1 MHYRQPSRAV
11 CGCESA
17 REGGTQLAAYRS
29 HEGIKDM
36 PKHPD
41 RDYPQE
47 DRKHPDAYEGDL
59 NPHRMAGQN
68 IGGRVAT
75 VPAADLK
82 DVVSV
87 LADAFTIDELRQIPI
102 VVRGTP
108 LEQGA
113 KYVDLADDERREMT
127 AMGGMTAL
135 SDQWL
140 VPKQETPP
148 AYWNRLIGRSH

>member
-1 MHYRQPSRAV
+1 
-11 CGCESA
+11 
-17 REGGTQLAAYRS
+17 
-29 HEGIKDM
+29 M

-47 DRKHPDAYEGDL
+47 ARKHPDAYEGDL
-59 NPHRMAGQN
+59 NPNAMAGQN
-68 IGGRVAT
+68 IGGRVST

-82 DVVSV
+82 DVVTL
-87 LADAFTIDELRQIPI
+87 LADAFTIDELREIPI
-102 VVRGTP
+102 VVRGAP

-113 KYVDLADDERREMT
+113 KYIDLTDDERREMT
-127 AMGGMTAL
+127 AMGGMMAS

-148 AYWNRLIGRSH
+148 EYWNRMIGRRH

>member
-1 MHYRQPSRAV
+1 
-11 CGCESA
+11 
-17 REGGTQLAAYRS
+17 
-29 HEGIKDM
+29 M

-47 DRKHPDAYEGDL
+47 GRKHPDAYEADL
-59 NPHRMAGQN
+59 NPNHMAGQN
-68 IGGRVAT
+68 IGGLVST

-87 LADAFTIDELRQIPI
+87 LADAFTIDELRQIPV
-102 VVRGTP
+102 VVRGAP

-113 KYVDLADDERREMT
+113 KYVDLSDEERCELT
-127 AMGGMTAL
+127 AMGGMTAS

-148 AYWNRLIGRSH
+148 AYWNRIMGRSH